1 MSNLIKAPISGKGK
15 LTEKVINSIQN
26 YYGMAI
32 RNNDIHNM
40 RKATGVVLY
49 HCTDFKNQDY
59 IHSMCPNDENSWY
72 KYQLDKINGTHKYKN
87 TINIPV
93 NIFHIIK
100 PIFRDLSKEELLSKC
115 LHDQTQNTNEAL
127 NAIIWTRCPKN
138 IFVGR
143 RTLEMGVNSA
153 ILNFN
158 DGSKGLSDVLNYF
171 DLSGA
176 VTINKGVKRDTAQL
190 KQAIRKSSEQGKKRR
205 KTLRSMKKGYLDR
218 QKEKEKLESYVP
230 GGF

>member
-1 MSNLIKAPISGKGK
+1 MCKNFSEQNCVIVSNLIKAPISGKGK

-72 KYQLDKINGTHKYKN
+72 KYQLDKINGTQKYKN

-115 LHDQTQNTNEAL
+115 LHDQTQNTNAAL
-127 NAIIWTRCPKN
+127 NAIIWTRCPRY

-143 RTLEMGVNSA
+143 RTLEMGNSA

-158 DGSKGLSDVLNYF
+158 DGSKSLLDVLNY
-171 DLSGA
+171 L
-176 VTINKGVKRDTAQL
+176 IYQEL
-190 KQAIRKSSEQGKKRR
+190 
-205 KTLRSMKKGYLDR
+205 
-218 QKEKEKLESYVP
+218 
-230 GGF
+230 